1 MSNDD
6 PRKDDGEDIPDPPRP
21 RHAPSIIEPYE
32 PQKIDDDDIPNP
44 RTHDIPL
51 PARDDNR
58 RRSSHLER
66 LRSRG
71 IVETRIA
78 QNRCAVLP

>member
-51 PARDDNR
+51 PRPR
-58 RRSSHLER
+58 R
-66 LRSRG
+66 
-71 IVETRIA
+71 
-78 QNRCAVLP
+78 